1 MGTPCRIRSAAV
13 AAALVGIC
21 LSGGRRVLAANEPAV
36 VRGVQFLKSRA
47 ENLQVG
53 EMALAVLAMLKSDVP
68 ATDKTVVA
76 CLAKLRQRF
85 GSDGYH
91 AERAGG
97 TDIYEAA
104 VVAMALA
111 NLDAESRRSEIAAL
125 AQYLTSR
132 QKANGSWDYDS
143 RSFGDTSISQ
153 YAVLGLWEASNAGA
167 DVSPG
172 VFDRAA
178 GWFLSTQAA
187 DGGWYYH
194 ADEPQLTTITMTAA
208 GTGSLL
214 ICARQLAAYREYSRG
229 DAPSKLL
236 TPLVATGPRPGYDIV
251 NTSARVEP
259 AVKRGLAWLAAN
271 FTTTSG
277 PVIGPTLYYGL
288 YGIERIGALAERD
301 TLGRLDWFDQGRRFI
316 VSSQQGDGSWNSTH
330 GPEANTV
337 WAILFL
343 TRSTV
348 KSLRRIEIKRLGA
361 GTLLG
366 GRGLPKDLS
375 SLTVAGGRVVSRPMN
390 GAVEGMLAVL
400 EDPRAENADSALA
413 GLVARYQ
420 AGGPAVLRP
429 YKDRFRT
436 LLADRDP
443 GLRQVSAWALS
454 RTGDLDVVP
463 DLIGALVDDDASVV
477 DTARQGLQLLSRKL
491 TGLGP
496 PPGATPGQRA
506 EAARRWRE
514 WYTRIR
520 PLDLGGQDEQPDSAG
535 AEPSARRPR

>member
-1 MGTPCRIRSAAV
+1 MLIPCRIRSAAV
-13 AAALVGIC
+13 ATAIIGIC
-21 LSGGRRVLAANEPAV
+21 LAGGRGLLAANEPAV
-36 VRGVQFLKSRA
+36 TRGVQFLKSRA
-47 ENLQVG
+47 ENLQPG
-53 EMALAVLAMLKSDVP
+53 EMGLAVLAMLKADVP
-68 ATDKTVVA
+68 ATDKTIVT

-85 GSDGYH
+85 TSEGYH
-91 AERAGG
+91 AERSGG
-97 TDIYEAA
+97 ADIYEAA

-111 NLDAESRRSEIAAL
+111 NLDAEARRSEIAAL

-132 QKANGSWDYDS
+132 QKANGSWDYDN
-143 RSFGDTSISQ
+143 RTFGDTSISQ
-153 YAVLGLWEASNAGA
+153 YAVLGLWEASNGGA
-167 DVSPG
+167 EVSPG

-214 ICARQLAAYREYSRG
+214 VCARQLAAYREYSRG

-236 TPLVATGPRPGYDIV
+236 TPLVASGPRPGYEIV
-251 NTSARVEP
+251 TTSARVDP

-277 PVIGPTLYYGL
+277 PVIGPTMYYGL

-301 TLGRLDWFDQGRRFI
+301 MLGRLNWFDQGRRFI
-316 VSSQQGDGSWNSTH
+316 VSSQQADGSWNSTH

-348 KSLRRIEIKRLGA
+348 KTLRRIEIKRLGA

-413 GLVARYQ
+413 GLLARYQ

-429 YKDRFRT
+429 YKDRFRS
-436 LLADRDP
+436 LLPVRVP
-443 GLRQVSAWALS
+443 GLRLVSAWALA
-454 RTGDLDVVP
+454 RTGDLEVVP
-463 DLIGALVDDDASVV
+463 DLIGALVDGDPSVV

-491 TGLGP
+491 TGMGP
-496 PPGATPGQRA
+496 PAGSTPEQRE

-514 WYTRIR
+514 WYNRIR
-520 PLDLGGQDEQPDSAG
+520 PLDLGGQDERPEAAG
-535 AEPSARRPR
+535 PGGIDRRPR